1 MSSVRVDIEEA
12 MAILKK
18 IDATAQTYLEY
29 QKAAQEIADEL
40 QQCWQGSSG
49 QTAHEKAIVIKARQE
64 KIANKILEAS
74 GQVQKQLQQL
84 AQVDAELA
92 AAIDHHSGGGRRG

>member
-12 MAILKK
+12 LAILKK

-49 QTAHEKAIVIKARQE
+49 QTVHEKAVLIKVRQE

-74 GQVQKQLQQL
+74 SKVQKQLQQL
-84 AQVDAELA
+84 AQADAELA
-92 AAIDHHSGGGRRG
+92 ATIDHHSGSGRRG

>member
-12 MAILKK
+12 LAILKK

-49 QTAHEKAIVIKARQE
+49 QT
-64 KIANKILEAS
+64 
-74 GQVQKQLQQL
+74 VQ
-84 AQVDAELA
+84 
-92 AAIDHHSGGGRRG
+92 